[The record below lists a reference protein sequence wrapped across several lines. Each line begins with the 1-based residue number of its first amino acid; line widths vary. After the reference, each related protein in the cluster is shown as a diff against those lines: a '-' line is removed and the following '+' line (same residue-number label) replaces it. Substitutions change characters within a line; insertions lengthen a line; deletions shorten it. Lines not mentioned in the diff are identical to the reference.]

1 MPLTLKIRRFNPEV
15 SQDSWWDEFEV
26 RMEPLDRL
34 LDALHEVKWHQD
46 GTLALRRS
54 CAHGICGSD
63 AMLING
69 RNALACKVLVKDVAP
84 KVTIEPIRGL
94 AVLKDLIVDM
104 EPFFDGYRSVLPYLV
119 NDEGEPD
126 KERYQ
131 SAEER
136 ARYDDTTKCIL
147 CAACTTS
154 CPIFWGDEG
163 YVGPAAIVNAH
174 RFIFDSRDQGSRER
188 SRSSRRRRGSS
199 GAGRRSTAPMPAR
212 AASRSRRRSRRS
224 SAPSCS
230 TASEP
235 GPVKVLGVTHSV
247 TIIPGDGIGP
257 EVAAVARLVLDAAD
271 VGIEWIE
278 RQAGVAALAG
288 SGELLP
294 EETLGAIRESRVAIK
309 GPISTPV
316 GTGFRSVNVAL
327 RQELDLFAA
336 VRPARALPGVPT
348 RHPKIDLVVIRENTE
363 DLYQGI
369 EFERGSPQ
377 ADALRQEVRALAG
390 FELREDA
397 GFTVKPISVSGT
409 RRIVRFAFEYAKANG
424 RHKVTVGH
432 KAAVMR
438 YSDGLFLKTAEEDPA
453 ARGRVELEAMQI
465 DHLTN
470 HLALDPGNFDVLL
483 LPNLYGDI
491 LSDLCAGLVGGL
503 GLIPG
508 ANIGWEYAVFE
519 PVHGSAPDIAGK
531 GLANPIAIILSGAML
546 LRHIGE
552 PAAAEDLE
560 WAVDS
565 VLGDGTVRTPDLGGS
580 STTMEVGEAVAGR
593 IIVNRQG
600 QGQRKRQGH
609 QP

>member
-1 MPLTLKIRRFNPEV
+1 M
-15 SQDSWWDEFEV
+15 
-26 RMEPLDRL
+26 
-34 LDALHEVKWHQD
+34 
-46 GTLALRRS
+46 
-54 CAHGICGSD
+54 
-63 AMLING
+63 
-69 RNALACKVLVKDVAP
+69 
-84 KVTIEPIRGL
+84 
-94 AVLKDLIVDM
+94 
-104 EPFFDGYRSVLPYLV
+104 
-119 NDEGEPD
+119 
-126 KERYQ
+126 
-131 SAEER
+131 
-136 ARYDDTTKCIL
+136 
-147 CAACTTS
+147 
-154 CPIFWGDEG
+154 
-163 YVGPAAIVNAH
+163 
-174 RFIFDSRDQGSRER
+174 
-188 SRSSRRRRGSS
+188 
-199 GAGRRSTAPMPAR
+199 
-212 AASRSRRRSRRS
+212 
-224 SAPSCS
+224 
-230 TASEP
+230 
-235 GPVKVLGVTHSV
+235 THSV

-409 RRIVRFAFEYAKANG
+409 RRIVRFAFEYAKTNG

-438 YSDGLFLKTAEEDPA
+438 YSDGLFLKTAEEEPS
-453 ARGRVELEAMQI
+453 ARGALELEALQI

-470 HLALDPGNFDVLL
+470 HLVLDPGSFDVLL

-491 LSDLCAGLVGGL
+491 LSDVCAGLVGGL
-503 GLIPG
+503 GVVPG

-552 PAAAEDLE
+552 LSAALDLE

-565 VLGDGTVRTPDLGGS
+565 VLGDGAVRTPDLGGS
-580 STTMEVGEAVAGR
+580 STTMQVGEAVAGQIAAR
-593 IIVNRQG
+593 RRAHG
-600 QGQRKRQGH
+600 
-609 QP
+609 